1 MKEIMI
7 VTFPESVII
16 YLGFHC
22 ALSPVYF
29 CTMMRSTLT
38 NEYRIV
44 FKPLVCRKDYI
55 IEKRKKNMLNRIKDM
70 KVEKKLKTCFS
81 TAILLASLSGFIGLL
96 ILIYCNFRYN
106 DALIN
111 YGFSQGEIGI
121 FSTYLSKEPTIIREL
136 ILLDDEDSMQ
146 ESYAELQSI
155 QTITDESYETMKL
168 HCQTKQKLVYIDQ
181 IELLLPEYRALFD
194 QVRDL
199 AMQNKNDEAFVLL
212 IDEAKP
218 KFEELTDAVESLID
232 LEVTSGNKLADSLT
246 IQSYAMMALMLVII
260 IAAFIVAMRISKMVA
275 RIIAEPTIQ
284 IQEATKELTEG
295 RLDIQVEKL
304 YSDEI
309 GEMTDSFNLAIR
321 ILKQYV
327 QELTRVLTRL
337 SEGDFTVT
345 AEVQFKGDFSELNGA
360 IDTITSSLN
369 TALTNIHESSNQV
382 SMGAGQMAES
392 AQALA
397 EGATDQAASVQQL
410 TATIQ
415 NITETVI
422 HSSEKANESYQNAK
436 EFKHK
441 AEESN
446 EDILLLNEA
455 MERINN
461 TSNEIATIIATIEDI
476 ASQTNL
482 LSLNASIEAAR
493 AGEAG
498 KGFAVVADQ
507 IGKLASDSATA
518 AIDTKKL
525 IEHSLE
531 EIDHGNAIVEKAT
544 TAIDSV
550 IKGINSLADST
561 NEISE
566 MSDSQA
572 DAMKQLESG
581 IEQISEVIQNNSAAA
596 EETSA
601 TSEELSAQS
610 EALEQLVGQFT
621 LK

>member
-1 MKEIMI
+1 
-7 VTFPESVII
+7 
-16 YLGFHC
+16 
-22 ALSPVYF
+22 
-29 CTMMRSTLT
+29 
-38 NEYRIV
+38 
-44 FKPLVCRKDYI
+44 
-55 IEKRKKNMLNRIKDM
+55 MLNRIKDM

-81 TAILLASLSGFIGLL
+81 TAILLASLSGIIGLF
-96 ILIYCNFRYN
+96 ILIYFNTSYN
-106 DALIN
+106 KALV
-111 YGFSQGEIGI
+111 YSGFSQGEIGI
-121 FSTYLSKEPTIIREL
+121 FSTYLSKEPTVLREL
-136 ILLDDEDSMQ
+136 ILFEDEEDMRTAA
-146 ESYAELQSI
+146 AELDQIQS
-155 QTITDESYETMKL
+155 TTDSAYESMKV
-168 HCQTKQKLVYIDQ
+168 HCQTKAELEYIKQ
-181 IELLLPEYRALFD
+181 IDELLPQYRMLFEEV
-194 QVRDL
+194 QTL
-199 AMQNKNDEAFVLL
+199 AMNNHNEEALNLL
-212 IDEAKP
+212 LTDGKP
-218 KFEELTDAVESLID
+218 KFKELTDTVEELIA
-232 LEVTSGNKLADSLT
+232 LKASSGNKTADSLT
-246 IQSYAMMALMLVII
+246 IQSYVMVAVMAVII
-260 IAAFIVAMRISKMVA
+260 LLAFIVAMRISKMVA
-275 RIIAEPTIQ
+275 KIIAEPTVR
-284 IQEATKELTEG
+284 IQEATKKLTEG
-295 RLDIQVEKL
+295 DLNIQVEQL
-304 YSDEI
+304 YADEI
-309 GEMTDSFNLAIR
+309 GEMTESFNLAIR
-321 ILKQYV
+321 ILKSYV
-327 QELTRVLTRL
+327 EEITRVLGRL
-337 SEGDFTVT
+337 AGGDFTVSCD
-345 AEVQFKGDFSELNGA
+345 VNFRGDFAELNGA
-360 IDTITSSLN
+360 FDQIIASLN
-369 TALTNIHESSNQV
+369 YALSNIHESSNQV

-415 NITETVI
+415 NITETVV
-422 HSSEKANESYQNAK
+422 HSSEKANESYRNAK
-436 EFKHK
+436 DFRQK

-446 EDILLLNEA
+446 EDILLLNQA

-531 EIDHGNAIVEKAT
+531 EIEHGNAIVEKAT

-550 IKGINSLADST
+550 IKGISILADST

-566 MSDSQA
+566 LSDTQA

-581 IEQISEVIQNNSAAA
+581 VEQISEVIQNNSAAA